1 MIINGEFVTVTKTQH
16 YFCYIEL
23 GEVGILCLNI
33 EQALT
38 NVNTQ
43 GIIKDAMMRLPNTH
57 SVSCSSYSDCPVMY
71 AHHSLLVAKAQTC
84 EQECSTKVMLFN
96 MSRIENIMNVSNTRL
111 DMRVY
116 KSHPTPILLTPP
128 LNNTNNENTS
138 TPHPTTPSSLPNPP
152 IVAKTTTVVPVNSPT
167 PTPSHTT
174 EKPTYT
180 PKATS
185 NFPGTLPKDTQQTE
199 SEDSSDLLES
209 CQSDLVA
216 VSTALLKFARGVG
229 YIFSYIV
236 TVSSGEGEDGEGSTK
251 KLGEVCEG
259 GESMSNIYH

>member
-1 MIINGEFVTVTKTQH
+1 M
-16 YFCYIEL
+16 
-23 GEVGILCLNI
+23 
-33 EQALT
+33 
-38 NVNTQ
+38 
-43 GIIKDAMMRLPNTH
+43 
-57 SVSCSSYSDCPVMY
+57 
-71 AHHSLLVAKAQTC
+71 
-84 EQECSTKVMLFN
+84 
-96 MSRIENIMNVSNTRL
+96 
-111 DMRVY
+111 
-116 KSHPTPILLTPP
+116 
-128 LNNTNNENTS
+128 
-138 TPHPTTPSSLPNPP
+138 
-152 IVAKTTTVVPVNSPT
+152 NSPT